1 MIGKIVGAMAG
12 AKMANSVRG
21 GLGGPGGAL
30 LGAGAASVAKRLGP
44 VGLIAALAG
53 GYFLKRH
60 YDQSQSPSPKTTAKP
75 KAKRTAS

>member
-60 YDQSQSPSPKTTAKP
+60 YDQSHDAQPKTGPKP
-75 KAKRTAS
+75 KAKSKAA